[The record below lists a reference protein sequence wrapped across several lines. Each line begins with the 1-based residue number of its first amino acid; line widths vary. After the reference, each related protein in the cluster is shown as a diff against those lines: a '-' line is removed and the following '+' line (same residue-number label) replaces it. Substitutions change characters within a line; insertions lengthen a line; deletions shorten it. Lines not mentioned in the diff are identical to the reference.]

1 MNRTQFTDI
10 IRVFYDQGLGLIASK
25 NDDYAGDGDP
35 FANFRMAEKM
45 GLTTEQGIMLR
56 LLDKVARLANIQK
69 KGSASVTSESIDDTL
84 LDLANYT
91 AILYAY
97 RRSIQRVDTT
107 GNLGTSGTVSSARGF
122 SSASGG
128 GTVSASWTQIPY
140 TQTGV

>member
-1 MNRTQFTDI
+1 MNRTQFTDT
-10 IRVFYDQGLGLIASK
+10 IRKFYDQGLELIASK

-56 LLDKVARLANIQK
+56 LLDKVARLANVHK
-69 KGSASVTSESIDDTL
+69 KGVATVASESLDDTL

-97 RRSIQRVDTT
+97 RQSQYSVVGT
-107 GNLGTSGTVSSARGF
+107 GYYHTNTVNNGTSTDHSA
-122 SSASGG
+122 
-128 GTVSASWTQIPY
+128 T
-140 TQTGV
+140 